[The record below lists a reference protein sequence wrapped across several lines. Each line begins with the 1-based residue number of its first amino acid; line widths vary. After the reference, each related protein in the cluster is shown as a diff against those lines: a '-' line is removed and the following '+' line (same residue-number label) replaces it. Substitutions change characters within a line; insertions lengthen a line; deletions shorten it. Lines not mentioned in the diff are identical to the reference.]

1 MSKYSLELTI
11 PFLPMSYN
19 KALSTHF
26 QKRSDSNECWD
37 HIVHLYSRG
46 KKPLKPLGKVKLTL
60 VRYNYRTLDFDGL
73 VASFKAP
80 IDAMVTAGILKN
92 DTWKITGKWD
102 VDQKFLPKSKA
113 PFITI
118 KVEEI
123 SMKES
128 QDE

>member
-1 MSKYSLELTI
+1 
-11 PFLPMSYN
+11 MSYN
-19 KALSTHF
+19 KAKTTHF
-26 QKRSDSNECWD
+26 LRINDINDSWD

-46 KKPLKPLGKVKLTL
+46 KLPLKPLEKVKLTL
-60 VRYNYRTLDFDGL
+60 VRQNYRTLDYDGL

-80 IDAMVTAGILKN
+80 VDSLVTAGIMKN

-102 VDQKFLPKSKA
+102 VDQKYQPKSKA